1 MKASIS
7 YPGFQR
13 LRAAPLWKLLAAAN
27 APAIIAILAEH
38 LYEADH
44 GMRASEF
51 YARVDRS
58 LEELRATGVDMP
70 STARE
75 YASQW
80 LAQGLLERTLP
91 YGSDEEV
98 YSLTSASADA
108 VRFVTG
114 MGRPRA
120 EATESRLQLV
130 ITAIDGLEEDTDADV
145 ERREHRLI
153 EEQSRIRR
161 ELEAVGRG
169 EVKVLDRDTALER
182 TREIL
187 TLFSGLVGDFHRVRD
202 SFEALNADLR
212 RRIMECSGSRGDVL
226 EDVFAGLDL
235 IRLSPAGRTFFAFW
249 RLLNDPVESAR
260 FEAAIDAVLSRD
272 FARDLTVEERR
283 MLRTMRRN
291 LLERG
296 GDVHDTTK
304 RLAQGLRNFVESRQ
318 YLEEHRLNRLL
329 TEAMRAGID
338 AADEQSP
345 VRRTGIE
352 LSRTGFTPRSAGQMV
367 LWDPVT
373 YAPPPPVEDG
383 TPPPLDLS
391 AVGERI
397 ARSEINIRE
406 LRENV
411 ADVLSRKDQASVG
424 EVLEAHPAK
433 QGLGSVVGLMELA
446 LRHGIPGSGTESL
459 KWTGLDGRERS
470 ATVNQL
476 FFVKDKIDELTR
488 IY

>member
-13 LRAAPLWKLLAAAN
+13 LRAAPSGSFWRQ
-27 APAIIAILAEH
+27 P
-38 LYEADH
+38 
-44 GMRASEF
+44 MRPPSSPSWPSTSTRRTTDACV
-51 YARVDRS
+51 RI
-58 LEELRATGVDMP
+58 LRARRPQSRGASRNGRRHAVDGP
-70 STARE
+70 RIRVAVARPG
-75 YASQW
+75 AS
-80 LAQGLLERTLP
+80 ERTLP

-98 YSLTSASADA
+98 YSLTSASVDA

-130 ITAIDGLEEDTDADV
+130 ITALDGLEEDTDADV

-169 EVKVLDRDTALER
+169 EVKVLDKDTALER

-187 TLFSGLVGDFHRVRD
+187 TLFSGLWATFIACATASRRSTLTFAAASWSARARGATSSRT
-202 SFEALNADLR
+202 SSQGSISSGSALQAEPSSRSGACSTIPSSPPASR
-212 RRIMECSGSRGDVL
+212 RRSTPCSRATL
-226 EDVFAGLDL
+226 
-235 IRLSPAGRTFFAFW
+235 R
-249 RLLNDPVESAR
+249 
-260 FEAAIDAVLSRD
+260 AILA
-272 FARDLTVEERR
+272 VEERR

-304 RLAQGLRNFVESRQ
+304 RLAQGLRNFVESRR

-411 ADVLSRKDQASVG
+411 ADVLSPQGPGECRRGTRGVSRSRASAASSVSWSSRF
-424 EVLEAHPAK
+424 VTAFPARAPRASS
-433 QGLGSVVGLMELA
+433 GRGSTA
-446 LRHGIPGSGTESL
+446 A
-459 KWTGLDGRERS
+459 S
-470 ATVNQL
+470 APPP
-476 FFVKDKIDELTR
+476 
-488 IY
+488 

>member
-1 MKASIS
+1 M
-7 YPGFQR
+7 
-13 LRAAPLWKLLAAAN
+13 
-27 APAIIAILAEH
+27 
-38 LYEADH
+38 
-44 GMRASEF
+44 
-51 YARVDRS
+51 
-58 LEELRATGVDMP
+58 
-70 STARE
+70 
-75 YASQW
+75 
-80 LAQGLLERTLP
+80 
-91 YGSDEEV
+91 
-98 YSLTSASADA
+98 
-108 VRFVTG
+108 
-114 MGRPRA
+114 
-120 EATESRLQLV
+120 
-130 ITAIDGLEEDTDADV
+130 
-145 ERREHRLI
+145 
-153 EEQSRIRR
+153 
-161 ELEAVGRG
+161 
-169 EVKVLDRDTALER
+169 
-182 TREIL
+182 
-187 TLFSGLVGDFHRVRD
+187 
-202 SFEALNADLR
+202 
-212 RRIMECSGSRGDVL
+212 
-226 EDVFAGLDL
+226 
-235 IRLSPAGRTFFAFW
+235 
-249 RLLNDPVESAR
+249 
-260 FEAAIDAVLSRD
+260 LSRD

>member
-70 STARE
+70 SKARE

-108 VRFVTG
+108 VRFVIG

-130 ITAIDGLEEDTDADV
+130 ITALDGLEEDTDADV

-169 EVKVLDRDTALER
+169 EVKVLDKDTALEP
-182 TREIL
+182 EH
-187 TLFSGLVGDFHRVRD
+187 SMM
-202 SFEALNADLR
+202 R
-212 RRIMECSGSRGDVL
+212 RRRS
-226 EDVFAGLDL
+226 A
-235 IRLSPAGRTFFAFW
+235 LSA
-249 RLLNDPVESAR
+249 S
-260 FEAAIDAVLSRD
+260 
-272 FARDLTVEERR
+272 
-283 MLRTMRRN
+283 
-291 LLERG
+291 
-296 GDVHDTTK
+296 K
-304 RLAQGLRNFVESRQ
+304 
-318 YLEEHRLNRLL
+318 
-329 TEAMRAGID
+329 
-338 AADEQSP
+338 
-345 VRRTGIE
+345 
-352 LSRTGFTPRSAGQMV
+352 LSRTR
-367 LWDPVT
+367 
-373 YAPPPPVEDG
+373 
-383 TPPPLDLS
+383 
-391 AVGERI
+391 
-397 ARSEINIRE
+397 
-406 LRENV
+406 
-411 ADVLSRKDQASVG
+411 
-424 EVLEAHPAK
+424 
-433 QGLGSVVGLMELA
+433 
-446 LRHGIPGSGTESL
+446 
-459 KWTGLDGRERS
+459 
-470 ATVNQL
+470 
-476 FFVKDKIDELTR
+476 
-488 IY
+488 

>member
-130 ITAIDGLEEDTDADV
+130 ITALDGLEEDTDADV

-260 FEAAIDAVLSRD
+260 
-272 FARDLTVEERR
+272 
-283 MLRTMRRN
+283 TMRRN

-296 GDVHDTTK
+296 GDVHDTTR

-411 ADVLSRKDQASVG
+411 AGVLSRKDQASVG

>member
-7 YPGFQR
+7 YPGFLR
-13 LRAAPLWKLLAAAN
+13 LRAAPLWKLLAADN

-38 LYEADH
+38 LYESDH

-70 STARE
+70 SSARE

-80 LAQGLLERTLP
+80 LALGLLERPLP

-98 YSLTSASADA
+98 FSLTTASADA

-114 MGRPRA
+114 MGKPRA

-130 ITAIDGLEEDTDADV
+130 ITALDRLEEDTDADV
-145 ERREHRLI
+145 VRREKRLI

-169 EVKVLDRDTALER
+169 EVKVLDKETALER

-187 TLFSGLVGDFHRVRD
+187 TLFSGLVGDFYRVRD
-202 SFEALNADLR
+202 SFEELNADLR

-260 FEAAIDAVLSRD
+260 FEEAIDAVLSRG
-272 FARDLTVEERR
+272 FASELTLDERR
-283 MLRTMRRN
+283 LLGLMRRS
-291 LLERG
+291 LLEKG
-296 GDVHDTTK
+296 GEVHDTTR
-304 RLAQGLRNFVESRQ
+304 RLAHGLRNFVESRQ
-318 YLEEHRLNRLL
+318 YLEEHRLTRLL
-329 TEAMRAGID
+329 TEAMRSGID
-338 AADEQSP
+338 AAGEQSL
-345 VRRTGIE
+345 VRRTGVE
-352 LSRTGFTPRSAGQMV
+352 LWRTGFTPRSAGQAV
-367 LWDPVT
+367 FWDPVT
-373 YAPPPPVEDG
+373 HAPAPPVEDG

-406 LRENV
+406 LKENV
-411 ADVLSRKDQASVG
+411 LDLLSRKDQASVG
-424 EVLEAHPAK
+424 EVLEAHPAR

-446 LRHGIPGSGTESL
+446 LRYGVQGAGTEKL

-476 FFVKDKIDELTR
+476 FFVKDKIDDLTR
-488 IY
+488 LY